1 MCPNL
6 APKVVEFGTAAAV
19 GCSLARV
26 VLPALD
32 DEVAIGRIDF
42 DDARL
47 AARALGCNDH
57 GPAAGEGVE
66 DKTTAARAIPY
77 GIGHKGN
84 RLHSRMHSELGSSLT
99 LEGIHARII

>member
-6 APKVVEFGTAAAV
+6 ALEVVEFGTVAAV

-47 AARALGCNDH
+47 ATGALGCNDH
-57 GPAAGEGVE
+57 GPAAGEDVQ
-66 DKTTAARAIPY
+66 DKTAAARAVPD
-77 GIGHKGN
+77 GIGHQGN
-84 RLHSRMHSELGSSLT
+84 RLDRRVHGELGSSLT
-99 LEGIHARII
+99 PEGINAT

>member
-32 DEVAIGRIDF
+32 DEVAIGRVDF
-42 DDARL
+42 DDAPL
-47 AARALGCNDH
+47 AARVLGRNHH
-57 GPAAGEGVE
+57 GPAAGEWVQ
-66 DKTTAARAIPY
+66 DKTTAA
-77 GIGHKGN
+77 
-84 RLHSRMHSELGSSLT
+84 
-99 LEGIHARII
+99 